1 MNVNDTVLISS
12 KVVQLILVPIL
23 RELAAVLLAI
33 AISKDCK
40 ARDNGSGTLWGVFTI
55 LSPTLSG
62 LIYLVYS
69 RFVVKR
75 KPQSDKDKRS
85 ARSSVKLTAFA
96 ILIYFIALLIAIVAI
111 FTGTA
116 TQVIHI
122 LS

>member
-75 KPQSDKDKRS
+75 KPQSDKDKE
-85 ARSSVKLTAFA
+85 
-96 ILIYFIALLIAIVAI
+96 ALAVL
-111 FTGTA
+111 
-116 TQVIHI
+116 
-122 LS
+122 LN

>member
-55 LSPTLSG
+55 
-62 LIYLVYS
+62 YLVYS

-111 FTGTA
+111 ITGTA

>member
-69 RFVVKR
+69 R
-75 KPQSDKDKRS
+75 
-85 ARSSVKLTAFA
+85 SSVKLTAFA

-111 FTGTA
+111 ITGTA

>member
-40 ARDNGSGTLWGVFTI
+40 A
-55 LSPTLSG
+55 PTLSG

-111 FTGTA
+111 ITGTA

>member
-111 FTGTA
+111 ITGTA

-122 LS
+122 

>member
-55 LSPTLSG
+55 LSRPCPDL
-62 LIYLVYS
+62 
-69 RFVVKR
+69 F
-75 KPQSDKDKRS
+75 
-85 ARSSVKLTAFA
+85 
-96 ILIYFIALLIAIVAI
+96 ILFIVALLSKESRK
-111 FTGTA
+111 A
-116 TQVIHI
+116 TRIKEALAV
-122 LS
+122 LLN

>member
-55 LSPTLSG
+55 LSPTLS
-62 LIYLVYS
+62 
-69 RFVVKR
+69 
-75 KPQSDKDKRS
+75 
-85 ARSSVKLTAFA
+85 
-96 ILIYFIALLIAIVAI
+96 
-111 FTGTA
+111 
-116 TQVIHI
+116 
-122 LS
+122 

>member
-55 LSPTLSG
+55 LSPDL
-62 LIYLVYS
+62 
-69 RFVVKR
+69 F
-75 KPQSDKDKRS
+75 
-85 ARSSVKLTAFA
+85 
-96 ILIYFIALLIAIVAI
+96 ILFIVALLSKESRKAIRIKEALAV
-111 FTGTA
+111 
-116 TQVIHI
+116 
-122 LS
+122 LLN